1 MGYLE
6 TIGAKPCL
14 HDQQEGYMEGIE
26 GTVVCDHPCCPN
38 YMESIEEC
46 DCANLEPEREK
57 GYLGWFLN
65 LAECLEA
72 YPNPRKG
79 FTFNNVETRS
89 VWIYDGAHWRN
100 TTQGNPFHLIYDIEN
115 AGEVK
120 RGYAQSFYYVPT
132 EEDVRG
138 GTITFHF
145 LIDGKDMWV
154 ECDVH
159 YTSDIVLIEWNGSDF
174 VSRVRSL
181 DARAAYVEDGKVV
194 DGSGN
199 VVVNPAVIQSGLKV
213 TVQYVPQ
220 SKSSDE
226 QMQARKNIG
235 AIGVSTT
242 SNGTAVLESKGQ
254 TIYPYVPASK
264 IPTTNGK
271 SIEQRVADEE
281 SRAQGA
287 EEELAKNLSILQSNT
302 QSAASELDRRI
313 SEEQR
318 RAESAE
324 KGIEADL
331 DALVNSTQMV
341 VSSLRSRLLEEEERA
356 QSAEKDIAEDLSS
369 LSQDYGAFKNTL
381 PDYIRERIEDVI
393 GDIDINGEDG
403 RVYVWDY
410 ADNLEVGSGA
420 ITGEITQEVL
430 DALRKAQVV
439 ILRLSMDGMESV
451 LVGNTKMLS
460 DDVLYIVFDLH
471 FVDKLVQYHFNI
483 VGTTYSL
490 VTMESHIITNAEWE
504 DVNQE
509 IDKIPVIE
517 KLVNSHNKKL
527 EFFAIE
533 PVTVIV
539 DGVVTECA
547 ANEVS
552 TVFVGDKDFEIIPTS
567 NSSIQCLLGYPIPL
581 TWYDWLEGVDV
592 FENIV
597 FDMNNLD
604 TYKHWI
610 QYYQG
615 EYHVQKAQ
623 YSNCIFWSDKPYTH
637 SPFEERT
644 NYTIYYSAELPMCYS
659 TIPNNTYKP
668 FYLAYGVKT
677 DPNWNNPDYVN
688 SYSIVSGATQTF
700 SYYGATAIGIF
711 DMAVDII
718 KLPKDCRG
726 LMYHAP
732 AITHAG
738 VFDAIN
744 TTNFGAKKGSWQDAF
759 GDCISLTSLYI
770 KNLKTS
776 INVSWSPINNESIE
790 FMLNN
795 AANTSAITISVSP
808 YTWYRLTDEI
818 RELAKSKN
826 ITLALISTNYADD
839 SRWATKY
846 EKPEYG
852 IPKTDLDQEVN
863 DILHAVEVAD
873 LPELKASV
881 DGLVEITNDINI
893 DISNLYD
900 LIGDVNGVLETII
913 NG

>member
-6 TIGAKPCL
+6 TIGAC
-14 HDQQEGYMEGIE
+14 
-26 GTVVCDHPCCPN
+26 TCDHEQHGN
-38 YMESIEEC
+38 YIDSIENGC
-46 DCANLEPEREK
+46 VNVEPNREK

-65 LAECLEA
+65 LSECLEA

-120 RGYAQSFYYVPT
+120 RGYSQSFYYVPT
-132 EEDVRG
+132 EEDVNG

-145 LIDGKDMWV
+145 LVDGKDMWV

-181 DARAAYVEDGKVV
+181 DERVAYVEDGKVV

-199 VVVNPAVIQSGLKV
+199 VVVNPAAIQSGLNAS
-213 TVQYVPQ
+213 VQYVPQ
-220 SKSSDE
+220 SKDSNE
-226 QMQARKNIG
+226 QAQARKNIG
-235 AIGVSTT
+235 AVGVVTT
-242 SNGTAVLESKGQ
+242 ANGTAIMEKDGQ

-281 SRAQGA
+281 SRAKSA
-287 EEELAKNLSILQSNT
+287 EEELAENLSILQSNT

-324 KGIEADL
+324 KGI
-331 DALVNSTQMV
+331 
-341 VSSLRSRLLEEEERA
+341 
-356 QSAEKDIAEDLSS
+356 AEDLSS
-369 LSQDYGAFKNTL
+369 LSQDYGAFKNAL

-393 GDIDINGEDG
+393 GDIDINSEDG
-403 RVYVWDY
+403 RVYIWEIES
-410 ADNLEVGSGA
+410 LEVGNGA
-420 ITGEITQEVL
+420 VLGEVTQEVL
-430 DALRKAQVV
+430 DALTQAQVV
-439 ILRLSMDGMESV
+439 VLKSIMDGVEAL
-451 LVGNTKMLS
+451 LVGNTKVS
-460 DDVLYIVFDLH
+460 SNESLYIVFDMH
-471 FVDKLVQYHFNI
+471 FVDRLVQFHFNI
-483 VGTTYSL
+483 VGTDYSL
-490 VTMESHIITNAEWE
+490 VKKENPIITDTEWSGVTE
-504 DVNQE
+504 KVN
-509 IDKIPVIE
+509 KIPEIE
-517 KLVNSHNKKL
+517 QLINSHNKKL

-539 DGVVTECA
+539 DGVATECS

-567 NSSIQCLLGYPIPL
+567 NSSIQSLLGYPIPL

-668 FYLAYGVKT
+668 FYFAYGVKT

-688 SYSIVSGATQTF
+688 SYSIVSSATQTF

-744 TTNFGAKKGSWQDAF
+744 TTNFGAKKGSWQEAF
-759 GDCISLTSLYI
+759 GDCISLVSLYI

-776 INVSWSPINNESIE
+776 INISWSPINIESLE
-790 FMLNN
+790 FIITN
-795 AANTSAITISVSP
+795 AANTSAITISLSP
-808 YTWYRLTDEI
+808 YTWYRLTDAI
-818 RELAKSKN
+818 RELATSKR
-826 ITLALISTNYADD
+826 ITLALITTNYSDD
-839 SRWATKY
+839 VRWVTKY
-846 EKPEYG
+846 EMPEYG

-863 DILHAVEVAD
+863 DILHTVEVAD

-881 DGLVEITNDINI
+881 YGLVEITNDINI